1 METYPKVTG
10 YVRRKEEIYDGIFI
24 LLLTE
29 NDNNVFEIVELIC
42 NPQNAYSVDNVYKW
56 SASNIEE
63 ANKVFDKKLNELKN
77 LL

>member
-1 METYPKVTG
+1 METYPNVTG
-10 YVRRKEEIYDGIFI
+10 SVIRKEEIYGGIFI

-29 NDNNVFEIVELIC
+29 NDNTNFEIIELIC
-42 NPQNAYSVDNVYKW
+42 NAANAYSVDSVYKW

-63 ANKVFDKKLNELKN
+63 ANKMFDKRLNELKN